1 MKKQFLFSFL
11 CLLFISIDNISSQ
24 EEILVSGDVTLNV
37 NKNSD
42 NKYGISFSAYGKTIN
57 TASEYQPIAITTIV
71 KTYYN
76 AYSKY
81 VKNGS
86 SLTMTAEVTLAKGL
100 TFEVQDIYNA
110 RGNGEFEINRK
121 IKVVTLGENGWK
133 YFYSSFGLK
142 SPNKELLDNQ
152 YFVPAVWYKGN
163 FEEAGN
169 IPNGIPIAT
178 DKNFFYREDRIPLP
192 VLMMRD
198 KNEGLTI
205 TLIHKNSKCQTVL
218 ADSKNE
224 KINAG
229 YQFGGVGVLNETRLG
244 NEGVTAMITY
254 PGSDSRT
261 GGIGERAHPLI
272 AGFDNHQYNVYLKI
286 DKTQDYSTALC
297 EAWELGCNLYDPEVR
312 KVNLNA
318 AYNGLI
324 ETVNY
329 YYLSPSMNGVG
340 APGFPWGVNLRTF
353 DRNIGTYEFGF
364 VGSQPAAAYALF
376 RAGVE
381 TENNL
386 YKMKGES
393 ILNFWANNSLSSLGL
408 PKIYC
413 NSWNGAFNRAFSP
426 MRQTCSGMEAILNA
440 WCFAKRN
447 GIDKPNWVD
456 ACKRFGNFLV
466 THQNTDGSYCFAY
479 NPFDIVNGKHPD
491 DPIKNKYLTVCA
503 LRYLAELYIVT
514 NDERFKEAAIKAAE
528 FSYENNHKGYYY
540 VACVTDN
547 PQTIDSESG
556 QQAINGFLA
565 IYDLTKDKKW
575 LEAAE
580 QAATYAETW
589 SYMFEVPVEIDQTE
603 NTDWPKDRSIVGQHI
618 IAIGHSAADL
628 GFAWSSFVYYRLYL
642 ITGKEHYLKMARIS
656 AHNTKQSM
664 NLGQQLYPGQPE
676 GLQQEAFQVRVTNQP
691 RRMGSIME
699 ALTWNFAAHLD
710 PMLRFKDAFGTYNL
724 EEVEEMSEAERK
736 ELNWRYSFYQS
747 ADYGQEIDIPSGLV
761 QLQKDHITVYSSGKQ
776 LYVQMDGILN
786 ALAMIKIND
795 LTGHNVLIRKLVPG
809 QQKYT
814 ISLNSIDRGVYVVNI
829 IQPSGELK
837 TFKILVD

>member
-1 MKKQFLFSFL
+1 MKKQFLFSFF
-11 CLLFISIDNISSQ
+11 CFLFIGSNRILAQ
-24 EEILVSGDVTLNV
+24 EETLPSGEVTLNI

-42 NKYGISFSAYGKTIN
+42 NTYGISFSVYGKTIN
-57 TASEYQPIAITTIV
+57 TASENKPIAITTIV

-76 AYSKY
+76 SYSKFE
-81 VKNGS
+81 KNGS
-86 SLTMTAEVTLAKGL
+86 SLKMTAGVVLTKGL

-110 RGNGEFEINRK
+110 KGNGEFELNRK
-121 IKVVTLGENGWK
+121 IKVADLGENGWK

-142 SPNKELLDNQ
+142 SPNKVFLDNQ

-169 IPNGIPIAT
+169 IPGGIPTAK

-198 KNEGLTI
+198 KKEGLTI
-205 TLIHKNSKCQTVL
+205 TLIHKDSKSQTVL
-218 ADSKNE
+218 SDSKGE
-224 KINAG
+224 KTNAD

-244 NEGVTAMITY
+244 QESVTASVTY

-261 GGIGERAHPLI
+261 GGMGERAHPLI
-272 AGFDNHQYNVYLKI
+272 AGFDKHEYNVYLKF
-286 DKTQDYSTALC
+286 DKTQDYPTALRD
-297 EAWELGCNLYDPEVR
+297 AWELGCDLYNPEVR
-312 KVNLNA
+312 KVNLKS

-324 ETVNY
+324 ETINY

-376 RAGVE
+376 RSGIE
-381 TENNL
+381 TENTL
-386 YKMKGES
+386 YQMKGES
-393 ILNFWANNSLSSLGL
+393 ILNFWANKSLSSLGL

-413 NSWNGAFNRAFSP
+413 NSWNGTFNRAFSP
-426 MRQTCSGMEAILNA
+426 MRQACSGMEAILNA

-447 GIDKPNWVD
+447 GIDRPNWID
-456 ACKRFGNFLV
+456 ACKKFGDFLV
-466 THQNTDGSYCFAY
+466 THQNADGSYCFAY
-479 NPFDIVNGKHPD
+479 NPFDIVDGKHPD
-491 DPIKNKYLTVCA
+491 DPVKNKYLTVCA
-503 LRYLAELYIVT
+503 IRYLAELYIVT

-528 FSYENNHKGYYY
+528 FSYENNHKDYYY

-580 QAATYAETW
+580 QAATYTETW
-589 SYMFEVPVEIDQTE
+589 SYMFEVPVEIDQTD

-618 IAIGHSAADL
+618 IAIGHSATDL

-676 GLQQEAFQVRVTNQP
+676 GLQQEAFQVRVTNLP

-710 PMLRFKDAFGTYNL
+710 PMLRFKDAFDTYDL
-724 EEVEEMSEAERK
+724 EEVEEMSESERK

-747 ADYGQEIDIPSGLV
+747 ADYGQRIDIPSGLGR
-761 QLQKDHITVYSSGKQ
+761 LQKDYTTVYCSGKQ
-776 LYVQMDGILN
+776 LYIYMNEALN
-786 ALAMIKIND
+786 NSAVIKINS
-795 LTGHNVLIRKLVPG
+795 LTGGDVLIQTIKPG
-809 QQKYT
+809 RCEYVV
-814 ISLNSIDRGVYVVNI
+814 SLNGMNQGVYVVNI
-829 IQPSGELK
+829 TQPSGESK
-837 TFKILVD
+837 AFKILVD